1 LKNVGNQCKIRENN
15 GKHGKNTGKASSS
28 HLLRILENGYN
39 GPVGAAEADTDLS
52 IFSSDPE
59 AKGSRKQKPLKW
71 DAVDYWEIRKCELKQ
86 LGII

>member
-1 LKNVGNQCKIRENN
+1 ME
-15 GKHGKNTGKASSS
+15 NTGKIGGKTSSS
-28 HLLRILENGYN
+28 HLLRILQNGYN

-71 DAVDYWEIRKCELKQ
+71 DAFDYWEIRKYELNYMMITGKSR
-86 LGII
+86 IIY